1 MTESEKQ
8 ILIARAA
15 KFGVDVSFLD
25 TRTLNTVKTILDY
38 IDTEMAKYQS
48 MKAEI
53 KSFDSRFSTTAIAD
67 ATGLSRSNMS
77 RNLVLRSLIKAA
89 RPDLGTEMFIQRSEY
104 EAMVAEI
111 ALNAEWHQASV
122 IREIAA
128 TYREAEI
135 ERLKRDIE
143 IEKACRAQQSTLI
156 ARLNEEI
163 CKLKEKSNT
172 ITTIVVRPENSDL

>member
-1 MTESEKQ
+1 MTENEKK

-15 KFGVDVSFLD
+15 IFGVDVSFLD

-38 IDTEMAKYQS
+38 IDTEMARYQS

-53 KSFDSRFSTTAIAD
+53 KSFNSRFSTTAIAD

-89 RPDLGTEMFIQRSEY
+89 KPDLGTEVFIQRSEY
-104 EAMVAEI
+104 EAMMAEI
-111 ALNAEWHQASV
+111 ALNAEWHQASIV
-122 IREIAA
+122 REIVAA
-128 TYREAEI
+128 DMEAEI
-135 ERLKRDIE
+135 KRLKREIE
-143 IEKACRAQQSTLI
+143 NEKACRAQQTTLI
-156 ARLNEEI
+156 TRLKEENN
-163 CKLKEKSNT
+163 KLKEESNT